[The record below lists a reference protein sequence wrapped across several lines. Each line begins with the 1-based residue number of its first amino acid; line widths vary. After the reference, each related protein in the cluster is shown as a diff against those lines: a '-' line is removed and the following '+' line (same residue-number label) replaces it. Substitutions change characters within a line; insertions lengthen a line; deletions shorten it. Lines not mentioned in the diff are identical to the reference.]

1 MYQEGV
7 CMSDAEYQYEDR
19 WSRVKNRRRHKFRLI
34 LFVFVLP
41 FGSMLKRL
49 DLRVR

>member
-1 MYQEGV
+1 MMLNISMKIGGVGSRIEGDI
-7 CMSDAEYQYEDR
+7 SLG
-19 WSRVKNRRRHKFRLI
+19 FRLI